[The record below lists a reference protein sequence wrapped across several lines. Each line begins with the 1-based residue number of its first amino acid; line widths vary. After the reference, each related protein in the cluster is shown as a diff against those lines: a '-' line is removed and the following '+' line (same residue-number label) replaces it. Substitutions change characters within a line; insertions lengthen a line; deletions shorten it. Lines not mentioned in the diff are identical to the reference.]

1 MYTSLFKLTKEPFG
15 LLPDS
20 ALLYMTSTHR
30 EALAG
35 LRYAILGGKGFTLLT
50 GDAGTG
56 KTTLI
61 KRLLESLPPHVKV
74 FSIVNPVLQVDE
86 FLEYL
91 LLQIGRTDIPASKA
105 QRLVMVQ
112 EWLQQIGNSNQIPVL
127 IIDEAHKLRNDVLE
141 EIRLLG
147 NFTGPNNKIIQIVMA
162 GQSELSEVLNA
173 TCLRQLKQRIAVR
186 LSLQPLSVAQVAE
199 YIAYRWQMSGA
210 VNAHPFTP
218 DALAIIARSAKGIPR
233 IVNAICDNALV
244 LMVAEGKPAIDER
257 IVMAACAD
265 LDFVSAAPISA
276 PAPVAVP
283 VAAVQTP
290 AAPVVVPAVISVAA
304 PVVAPVQTQTQ
315 PVPVV
320 KPAPAVSMIQPQPV
334 ATPQA
339 PAPVRREAA
348 AVEVRQESEAVPFQT
363 LRRYEAASQRSL
375 FARCAQKFGFGY

>member
-1 MYTSLFKLTKEPFG
+1 MYTSFFKLTKEPFG

-35 LRYAILGGKGFTLLT
+35 LRYAILAGKGFTLLT

-147 NFTGPNNKIIQIVMA
+147 NFTGPNNKIVQIVMA
-162 GQSELSEVLNA
+162 GQTELSEVLNA

-186 LSLQPLSVAQVAE
+186 LSLQPLSGPQVAE

-218 DALAIIARSAKGIPR
+218 DAVTAVAGYAKGIPR

-244 LMVAEGKPAIDER
+244 LMVAEGKSAIDER
-257 IVMAACAD
+257 IVAAACRD
-265 LDFVSAAPISA
+265 LDFAAPL
-276 PAPVAVP
+276 P
-283 VAAVQTP
+283 TP
-290 AAPVVVPAVISVAA
+290 LTAAPVVTAAVVE
-304 PVVAPVQTQTQ
+304 PVVVRTPAAATVQPALQSQ
-315 PVPVV
+315 PVPVA
-320 KPAPAVSMIQPQPV
+320 KPIVTAPVVQSTAVAPQERAPA
-334 ATPQA
+334 
-339 PAPVRREAA
+339 RRENSTT
-348 AVEVRQESEAVPFQT
+348 EVRQESDVVPFQT
-363 LRRYEAASQRSL
+363 LRRYEAASQKSL